1 MTVTISI
8 NHGIQWAEENNKVEI
23 REGECGFLGAICHD
37 GCPYCKGT
45 SMYSEKV
52 YPFELNVANGNWS
65 TFANALGL
73 VDSDS
78 MYEGW
83 ADGRVII
90 GLIKRF
96 CPELSIRGE
105 RGERDEQNEGE
116 ARIIDCGLSAAQVSR
131 YAIVLAEIAS
141 EAERRE
147 EKVCW
152 S

>member
-1 MTVTISI
+1 
-8 NHGIQWAEENNKVEI
+8 
-23 REGECGFLGAICHD
+23 
-37 GCPYCKGT
+37 
-45 SMYSEKV
+45 MYSEKV

-83 ADGRVII
+83 ADGRVIL

-96 CPELSIRGE
+96 CPELSI

-116 ARIIDCGLSAAQVSR
+116 ARIIDCGLSAAQVNR

>member
-8 NHGIQWAEENNKVEI
+8 NHGIQWAEANSKVEI
-23 REGECGFLGAICHD
+23 REGECGFLGAVCHD

-78 MYEGW
+78 TYDGMV
-83 ADGRVII
+83 DGRVIL
-90 GLIKRF
+90 GLIRRF

-105 RGERDEQNEGE
+105 REEQNEGGPHV
-116 ARIIDCGLSAAQVSR
+116 IYCGLSAAQVSR
-131 YAIVLAEIAS
+131 YAIEIAKIAS

>member
-1 MTVTISI
+1 MSVTISI
-8 NHGIQWAEENNKVEI
+8 HGGIQWAEENDEVDI
-23 REGECGFLGAICHD
+23 REVECGFTGKVCHA
-37 GCPYCKGT
+37 GCQYCEGT
-45 SMYSEKV
+45 SFVTEKV

-105 RGERDEQNEGE
+105 RDERDEQNEG
-116 ARIIDCGLSAAQVSR
+116 
-131 YAIVLAEIAS
+131 
-141 EAERRE
+141 
-147 EKVCW
+147 
-152 S
+152 